1 MSAVKFF
8 ILTSAQYAAIDP
20 KDDGTLYFVSDQNRI
35 YKGTVPYSHPI
46 ELVDEFP
53 ATGLVGTLYVNT
65 RRNSLLCFRSE
76 PDLQGNGSVLPSD

>member
-1 MSAVKFF
+1 MSAVNFF

-53 ATGLVGTLYVNT
+53 AT
-65 RRNSLLCFRSE
+65 
-76 PDLQGNGSVLPSD
+76 